1 METGL
6 FYLGVDIGGTKT
18 NIGLIDDNGNIISH
32 KTINT
37 SEKFEDPLSNFTNI
51 AYVAKQFYDE
61 VSNKIAIESIGIG
74 IPGTVDHKKGKI
86 VFAPNLNCRNLDIK
100 NIFKEFFKAP
110 VYIGQDTEAA
120 AIAEH
125 LYGAGKGI
133 QNMVCITIGTGIGS
147 GIIMNNKLYKGEFE
161 TAGEIG
167 HIIVKKGGAPC
178 SCGRRGCLE
187 AYSSGK
193 GILNNFLEEVA
204 NGKET
209 ILKNKLQSETIRT
222 EDIFNAAKNGDKLS
236 QEIIDNATDFLSI
249 GIVNLINLLSPEKII
264 LSGGLSRERE
274 LFVNPII
281 EKAYSNMYSILK
293 DKVKIEI
300 AKLGEFAPMIGAA
313 MLFKNYLFT
322 NIDI

>member
-1 METGL
+1 MKTEL

-18 NIGLIDDNGNIISH
+18 NIGLIDDKGRIISY

-37 SEKFEDPLSNFTNI
+37 IEKHEDPVDNFIRI
-51 AYVAKQFYDE
+51 ACEVKQFYDE
-61 VSNKIAIESIGIG
+61 ISNEMAIESIGIG
-74 IPGTVDHKKGKI
+74 IPGTVDRQKGEI

-100 NIFKEFFKAP
+100 SIFKDFFEIP
-110 VYIGQDTEAA
+110 IYIGQDTEAA

-125 LYGAGKGI
+125 LYGAGKGT

-147 GIIMNNKLYKGEFE
+147 GIIMNNKLYKGRFG

-167 HIIVKKGGAPC
+167 HIIVKKDGVPC
-178 SCGRRGCLE
+178 NCGQKGCLE

-209 ILKNKLQSETIRT
+209 ILKDKLQLEKIRT
-222 EDIFNAAKNGDKLS
+222 EDVFNAAKNGDKLS
-236 QEIIDNATDFLSI
+236 QEVINNAIDYLSI

-264 LSGGLSRERE
+264 LSGGLSREME
-274 LFVNPII
+274 FFINPIMV
-281 EKAYSNMYSILK
+281 KAYSDMYSILK
-293 DKVKIEI
+293 GKVKIEV

-313 MLFKNYLFT
+313 MLIKTY
-322 NIDI
+322 